1 VLPGK
6 YTVRLTAGGQSL
18 TRDLEVRLDP
28 TIPVPEPEL
37 RTQLDI
43 NLKLR
48 DMQSSVNDALRSID
62 TFKAELDT
70 SEKTVRTLD
79 PQAARVLVALID
91 ERTQQ
96 LTTMEMKLARPDNIP
111 GYSMGPRLVDRLAQ
125 LLGSID
131 RVLAAPTPYQ
141 VEHFNELKAEFLKD
155 MGDVNGFI
163 ERQIPEINDL
173 LKKNNAGAVM
183 SGKAIEIPSSVR

>member
-6 YTVRLTAGGQSL
+6 YTVRLTAGGQAL
-18 TRDLEVRLDP
+18 TRELEVRLDP
-28 TIPVPEPEL
+28 TIPAAEQEL
-37 RTQLDI
+37 RTQLEI

-79 PQAARVLVALID
+79 PQAARVLVALIG

-96 LTTMEMKLARPDNIP
+96 LTTMELKLARPDNIP
-111 GYSMGPRLVDRLAQ
+111 GYSMGPRLVDRLGQ

-141 VEHFNELKAEFLKD
+141 VEHFNELKTEFLKD
-155 MGDVNGFI
+155 VGEVNGFI

-183 SGKAIEIPSSVR
+183 SGKAIEIPASVR